1 MTARKGDWVRI
12 TAVILSAGE
21 RTGNLPEETRAT
33 DIRMWTKGFLLD
45 EEAALGDE
53 VTVETYIGRHQSG
66 TLQAIEPYYD
76 HDYGRCI
83 PELLPIGRN
92 LRALLAEY
100 EDILAKEGSHEG

>member
-1 MTARKGDWVRI
+1 MSARRGDWVRV
-12 TAVILSAGE
+12 TAVILPAVE
-21 RTGNLPEETRAT
+21 RTGNLPVETRAT
-33 DIRMWTKGFLLD
+33 DIRMWTKGFLL
-45 EEAALGDE
+45 EETAQIGDE

-83 PELLPIGRN
+83 PELLPIGRD

-100 EDILAKEGSHEG
+100 EASLATEADHEG